1 MRILLGVV
9 LLLMSL
15 PVAAETIP
23 YSVSF
28 SPSTHYLEVEASM
41 PAGAPVVTLP
51 VWTPGSYKVRDYSSQ
66 VEQMQ
71 AFDPTGTPLAIEK
84 VRKNRWQVAS
94 SGPYRLKYR
103 IYAHEPSVRNNW
115 VDQEYALI
123 VGAAT
128 FVTPFERGPFDYRV
142 ELKLPQEWG
151 ASYSGL
157 AELGP
162 NTFSAADYD
171 ELVDCPIL
179 AGNPAVYTF
188 TVGGKPHS
196 LVNVGEAGVWDGPG
210 SARDVKKVVETQLA
224 LWGQLPYD
232 KYLFFNIINETH
244 GGLEH
249 KNSTVLMTSLWKR
262 QTEQHQAWCSLV
274 AHEFFHVWNVK
285 RLRPVA
291 LGPFD
296 YENEVYT
303 RSLWVAEG
311 ITSYYDDL
319 LVARAGLANEG
330 DYLKALSKSVERLQT
345 TPGRQVRSL
354 SEASFDA
361 WIKLYAP
368 DENTNNTNI
377 SYYTKGALVSWLL
390 DVEIRQATGGKKT
403 LDDLLRLAYQR
414 FAKAG
419 FEEQAF
425 RQLASEVAGKDLS
438 GFFQGTVDSTE
449 ELDYAPALA
458 YFGLRFK
465 PPENQANPAGWLG
478 AKLDSENNVTEVPRD
493 TPAYRATLQPG
504 DELLGMD
511 QFRLPPDGLEE
522 RLKQYAPGTQVEL
535 LVARRGRLYRLPARL
550 EARPDQT
557 WTVEPDP
564 AADAAQVARRNQWL
578 GGSKTA
584 NKPAT
589 TR

>member
-15 PVAAETIP
+15 PVAAETIT

-28 SPSTHYLEVEASM
+28 SPSTHYLEVEANM
-41 PAGAPVVTLP
+41 PAGSPVVTLP
-51 VWTPGSYKVRDYSSQ
+51 VWTPGSYKVRDYSGQ
-66 VEQMQ
+66 VENMQ
-71 AFDPTGTPLAIEK
+71 AYDPAGTPIATQK

-94 SGPYRLKYR
+94 PGAYNLKYR

-142 ELKLPQEWG
+142 QLELPSEWQS
-151 ASYSGL
+151 SYSGL
-157 AELGP
+157 AEVGP
-162 NTFSAADYD
+162 NTFGAADYD

-188 TVGGKPHS
+188 TVGGKPHY

-249 KNSTVLMTSLWKR
+249 RNSTVLMTSLWKR

-274 AHEFFHVWNVK
+274 AHEFFHAWNVK
-285 RLRPVA
+285 RLRPVE

-319 LVARAGLANEG
+319 LVARAGLANEA

-345 TPGRQVRSL
+345 TPGRKVRSL
-354 SEASFDA
+354 AEASFDA

-390 DVEIRQATGGKKT
+390 DIEIRQATGGQKT

-414 FAKAG
+414 FAKDG

-438 GFFQGTVDSTE
+438 GFFSRNVDSTQ
-449 ELDYAPALA
+449 ELDYAPALT

-478 AKLDSENNVTEVPRD
+478 AKLATDNFVTEVPRD
-493 TPAYRATLQPG
+493 TPAYRASLQPG
-504 DELLGMD
+504 DELLGLD

-535 LVARRGRLYRLPARL
+535 LVARRGRLFRLPARL
-550 EARPDQT
+550 EGKPTQT
-557 WTVEPDP
+557 WTLEPDP
-564 AADAAQVARRNQWL
+564 AANPTQTARRNQWL
-578 GGSKTA
+578 GSSKTA
-584 NKPAT
+584 NQPAT